1 MSTKPSL
8 GDRLKVAMLIK
19 MRESH
24 KKTVEHKSVA
34 DFRRRRVAV
43 SPPPRLTPVN
53 RIYKGMSWMPAAML
67 VPERV
72 PKEARLPNKYYVTYY
87 GSSKAIW
94 KIYANSPINPELD
107 WIAGSKWNEAF
118 PTANEGWG
126 SPTDDDA
133 FAALRLQGSNP
144 FCLKKVDHDAA
155 VDGATDNAAEEK
167 VFSLDFTELFR
178 DILPPVEA
186 RFAVR
191 EKEFVATSIR
201 LDDAIH
207 RPGDAGW
214 DDAKR
219 VVNGLDARYS
229 AFIRHLLNCHL
240 MVGEAYAVAAFTLPP
255 HHPLRP
261 FMDFF
266 TYSTIHVNH
275 TAYTALLTENSYFL
289 QANFVSAD
297 SARILVENA
306 MRVFDFDEWILP
318 RDLAKRKIDE
328 IPGHPYVE
336 DATAVWPAIEHVC
349 RRHLKELDYD
359 DEMLAADADLA
370 QWYTTLCRMLPDVDT
385 IPPMNTLED
394 LIDLLTAVIYN
405 NVIHEVCGNLSPLLD
420 TKDPR
425 DKQSIDIEHLA
436 DLARS
441 AGTEPGR
448 KRPKP
453 WAASVLLMDQ
463 ATFVSRFNVAGN
475 NLMKINA
482 ARYIDDP
489 KLVLAVTEL
498 QDTLKVLDAQIAAR
512 NVERDRPF
520 ETMLPRKWEASISF

>member
-24 KKTVEHKSVA
+24 KKTLEHSSVSS
-34 DFRRRRVAV
+34 FRRRRVAV

-67 VPERV
+67 VPEQV
-72 PKEARLPNKYYVTYY
+72 PKEARLPNKYYLTYY
-87 GSSKAIW
+87 GTGKAIW
-94 KIYANSPINPELD
+94 ALYAKSPINPELD
-107 WIAGSKWNEAF
+107 WTAGSKWNDAF

-126 SPTDDDA
+126 APTDDNA
-133 FAALRLQGSNP
+133 FVALRLQGSNP
-144 FCLKKVDHDAA
+144 FCLTKVDNDPA
-155 VDGATDNAAEEK
+155 VDNPDDER
-167 VFSLDFTELFR
+167 VFALDFTELFR
-178 DILPPVEA
+178 DILPPVVA

-191 EKEFVATSIR
+191 DEKLVATSIR
-201 LDDAIH
+201 LGHAVH
-207 RPGDAGW
+207 RPGDGDHW

-240 MVGEAYAVAAFTLPP
+240 MVGEAYAVATFSLPP

-289 QANFVSAD
+289 QANFVSAE
-297 SARILVENA
+297 SARTLVENA
-306 MRVFDFDEWILP
+306 MRVFDFDEWIVP
-318 RDLAKRKIDE
+318 RDIAKRKIDE

-336 DATAVWPAIEHVC
+336 DAQTVWPAIEHIC

-359 DEMLAADADLA
+359 DEFLASDPDIA

-385 IPPMNTLED
+385 IPPMDTLED
-394 LIDLLTAVIYN
+394 LIDLMTAVIYN

-425 DKQSIDIEHLA
+425 DKQNIDID
-436 DLARS
+436 DLAALATPDGKDRKPS
-441 AGTEPGR
+441 AG
-448 KRPKP
+448 
-453 WAASVLLMDQ
+453 SVLLMDQ

-475 NLMKINA
+475 NLMAINA

-512 NVERDRPF
+512 NVDRDRAF